1 MDKGR
6 PVVVDGMVDE
16 WGAIRAWRKN
26 EFVEKY
32 GNKNV
37 TLLRS
42 GDGGH
47 QGDEAQSPTVRAYV
61 EFVEQSAHKNGLND
75 MKNEAGLA
83 SRRMAGHV
91 IGDKGRFPNF
101 FSRNFPLGRGIL
113 DDYEEVGIFD
123 TDELGGNHNWGTE
136 KRRGKR

>member
-1 MDKGR
+1 M
-6 PVVVDGMVDE
+6 
-16 WGAIRAWRKN
+16 
-26 EFVEKY
+26 
-32 GNKNV
+32 

-61 EFVEQSAHKNGLND
+61 EFVEQSAHTNGLND

-83 SRRMAGHV
+83 SRRMAGHG